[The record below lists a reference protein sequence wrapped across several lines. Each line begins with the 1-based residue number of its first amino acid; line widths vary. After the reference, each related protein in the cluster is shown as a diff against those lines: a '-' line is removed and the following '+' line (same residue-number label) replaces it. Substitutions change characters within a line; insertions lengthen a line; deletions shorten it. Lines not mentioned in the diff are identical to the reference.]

1 MTLAPGGLDGNLR
14 RVQRAVVQLQQE
26 VTRLAAADDANDLA
40 PRVEAVESRLVAIES
55 TLKQLQDDLVDL
67 SGGAP

>member
-26 VTRLAAADDANDLA
+26 VTRLAAADDASDLA
-40 PRVEAVESRLVAIES
+40 PRVEAIESQLVAIES
-55 TLKQLQDDLVDL
+55 TLQQLQDDLLDL